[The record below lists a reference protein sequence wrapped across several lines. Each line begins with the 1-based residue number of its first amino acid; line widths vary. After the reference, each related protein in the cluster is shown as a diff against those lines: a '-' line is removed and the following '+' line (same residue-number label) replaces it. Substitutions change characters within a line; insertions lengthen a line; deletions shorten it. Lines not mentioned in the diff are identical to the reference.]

1 MTSLFVSDLH
11 LDAARPAA
19 TACFGRFLDT
29 VARKAD
35 HLYILGDLFE
45 VWIGDDAPG
54 THDQQVINA
63 LRELTRAG
71 VPCSL
76 LPGNRDFL
84 IGSRFAR
91 QTGVRL
97 LEDECRIELGGE
109 SVLLM
114 HGDTLCTDDTGYQAY
129 RRIVHHPAIRA
140 TYLALPAGLRRRI
153 ATYARSRSAAANA
166 GKPAAI
172 MDVSPAAVVAALRRH
187 SVRFLVH
194 GHTHRP
200 GSHEIMLDGLPAHRI
215 VLGDWYDQGSVLA
228 WTDKGPDL
236 QTLPFG

>member
-1 MTSLFVSDLH
+1 MTTLFVSDLH

-19 TACFGRFLDT
+19 TTCFGRFLDT

-54 THDQQVINA
+54 HHDQQVINA
-63 LRELTRAG
+63 LRGLTRAG

-84 IGSRFAR
+84 LGSRFAHG
-91 QTGVRL
+91 TGVRL
-97 LEDECRIELGGE
+97 LEDECLIELGGE

-129 RRIVHHPAIRA
+129 RRIVHNPVVRA
-140 TYLALPAGLRRRI
+140 AYLGLPAGLRRSI
-153 ATYARSRSAAANA
+153 AAYARSRSVAANS
-166 GKPAAI
+166 GKTAAI
-172 MDVSPAAVVAALRRH
+172 MDVNPAAVAAVLKRH
-187 SVRFLVH
+187 SARLLVH

-200 GSHEIMLDGLPAHRI
+200 GSHEIMVDGLRARRI

-228 WTDKGPDL
+228 WTDQGPDL